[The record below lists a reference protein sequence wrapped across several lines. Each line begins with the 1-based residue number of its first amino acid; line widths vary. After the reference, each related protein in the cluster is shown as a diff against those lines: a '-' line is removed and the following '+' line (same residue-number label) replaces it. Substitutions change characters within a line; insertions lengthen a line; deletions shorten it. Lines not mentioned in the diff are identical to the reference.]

1 MAYSQH
7 DKDRIINT
15 ICEEVCNGRSLRDII
30 AKDKGLISMPVF
42 YEWLDADENKAKQ
55 YVRACNIRQE
65 ILFEEILEISDN
77 NSVDHT
83 PFTGG
88 VVVQRDKLRADSR
101 KWILSKMNP
110 KKYGDKTDITTN
122 GNELQ
127 STPAQIL
134 VVSSVPDMKELE

>member
-1 MAYSQH
+1 MAYSQK
-7 DKDRIINT
+7 DKDQIINT
-15 ICEEVCNGRSLRDII
+15 ICKQLCTGRSLRNII
-30 AKDKGLISMPVF
+30 ENDKGLISMPVF
-42 YEWLDADENKAKQ
+42 YEWLDANELFAKQ
-55 YVRACNIRQE
+55 YARACNIRQE
-65 ILFEEILEISDN
+65 ILFEEILEISDD
-77 NSVDHT
+77 SSKDHT

-127 STPAQIL
+127 SGPAQI
-134 VVSSVPDMKELE
+134 VVVNSVPDMKELE